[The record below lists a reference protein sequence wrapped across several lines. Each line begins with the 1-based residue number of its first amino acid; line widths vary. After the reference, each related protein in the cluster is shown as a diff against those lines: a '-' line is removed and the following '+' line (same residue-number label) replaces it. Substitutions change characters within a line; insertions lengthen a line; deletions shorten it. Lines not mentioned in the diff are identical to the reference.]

1 MTFALI
7 LVVTAALCVA
17 MADFIRKVPL
27 LFYALAVATVVVFA
41 AGACNMIDGTWW
53 KPLVLLVRRCMVA
66 LALFVVV
73 MFIGVLPK
81 DSKLGLRMRSVRA
94 EISITACILCLGH
107 ACIYLA
113 PYATRA
119 LTGSLQANMMMSFV
133 VALALFAMLL
143 ILGVTSLGFVK
154 KHMHAR
160 MWKRVQ
166 VMAYPFFL
174 LTYVHL
180 MLMLAPSAMIGS
192 TASIVGILV
201 YSVVFA
207 AYLALRIRRFAV
219 DRKSEVSAAAA
230 RSSAIAA

>member
-1 MTFALI
+1 
-7 LVVTAALCVA
+7 
-17 MADFIRKVPL
+17 
-27 LFYALAVATVVVFA
+27 
-41 AGACNMIDGTWW
+41 
-53 KPLVLLVRRCMVA
+53 
-66 LALFVVV
+66 
-73 MFIGVLPK
+73 
-81 DSKLGLRMRSVRA
+81 
-94 EISITACILCLGH
+94 
-107 ACIYLA
+107 
-113 PYATRA
+113 
-119 LTGSLQANMMMSFV
+119 
-133 VALALFAMLL
+133 MLL

-207 AYLALRIRRFAV
+207 AYLALRDNKRPRDVDGKEVRKVMIAEGVKLDQPCDGYWAEQRELKGEIALTRGDFA
-219 DRKSEVSAAAA
+219 
-230 RSSAIAA
+230 AIIPE